1 MLLDDILE
9 DFPCKI
15 AHTQFVRAPKGE
27 PFAVW
32 VDDIE
37 CSGVDERPSSVRTHS
52 VTIGFYEHID
62 DAEGTAASI
71 ELLLDSFGLAWSKQD
86 RTWFND
92 EQLYQT
98 VYTFEFRETRRLC

>member
-1 MLLDDILE
+1 MVLDEIIE
-9 DFPCKI
+9 AFPCKI

-37 CSGVDERPSSVRTHS
+37 CTGADELPVSIKEHS
-52 VTIGFYEHID
+52 VMIGLYEHID

-98 VYTFEFRETRRLC
+98 VYTFEFRQKRRLG